1 MRSGCKGW
9 WRSSSGAGWRPLGLE
24 EGLAL
29 ARRIGYPMGEARLL
43 HTYGCLHRQK
53 GAPGLAR
60 ERLGARKEVELAA
73 WVLTTLG

>member
-1 MRSGCKGW
+1 
-9 WRSSSGAGWRPLGLE
+9 
-24 EGLAL
+24 
-29 ARRIGYPMGEARLL
+29 MGEARLL